1 MSLKIQEAPQDRRL
15 QESFPRTLEHLH
27 AARTRAVE
35 EVDNWEDLRTHASRV
50 KGHTLDR
57 LDDYLI
63 RLEKSIEEAG
73 GKVVWAN
80 DAAEAIDFILQ
91 LLHQREATRVVKSK
105 SMTTEEVDLNAELE
119 KDHIFP
125 LETDLGE
132 YIVQLA
138 GQKPFHLLAPA
149 LHFSAR
155 EVAELFEQECGMPY
169 TEDVEEVT
177 AWARRHLRMEFLKAD
192 VGISGVNFAVA
203 ETGTL
208 VIVENEGN
216 ALLST
221 SGPPLHI
228 ALMGIEKVVPRL
240 ADLPIFLKLLT
251 RSATGQPISSYVH
264 FITGPRRPGEPD
276 GPEELV
282 LILLDNGRS
291 RILQDPYLSQ
301 TLHCI
306 RCGACLNACPVYQ
319 TIGGHAYGSTYQGP
333 IGAILTP
340 QLHNFEEALD
350 HPFASSLCGAC
361 GEVCPVKIEI
371 PHILLKLRGRI
382 QQEHAVRASRLPF
395 ERLGFR
401 FWAWA
406 MSDSNRFES
415 LSLWLRRLQG
425 LLLSG
430 PLVRLPFS
438 PLKKWVRSRELPQL
452 PPESFREIHQRRR
465 DRESI

>member
-1 MSLKIQEAPQDRRL
+1 MSLNIKEAMQDRRL
-15 QESFPRTLEHLH
+15 QENLPRTLEH
-27 AARTRAVE
+27 AQEARARAVE
-35 EVDNWEDLRTHASRV
+35 EVENWEDLRTHASRV
-50 KGHTLDR
+50 KSHTLDR

-63 RLEKSIEEAG
+63 RLEESIEGAG
-73 GKVVWAN
+73 GQVVWAK
-80 DAAEAIDFILQ
+80 DAAEAVDFILQ
-91 LLHQREATRVVKSK
+91 LLHRREATRVVKSK
-105 SMTTEEVDLNAELE
+105 SMTTEEVDLNRELE
-119 KDHIFP
+119 KAHISP

-149 LHFSAR
+149 LHFSTR
-155 EVAELFEQECGMPY
+155 EIAELFERERGMPY
-169 TEDVEEVT
+169 TEDEEEIT
-177 AWARRHLRMEFLKAD
+177 AWARTELRKEFLKAE

-221 SGPPLHI
+221 SCPPVHI

-264 FITGPRRPGEPD
+264 FITGPRRPAEPD
-276 GPEELV
+276 GPEELY

-291 RILQDPYLSQ
+291 RILKDPYLSQ

-319 TIGGHAYGSTYQGP
+319 TIGGHAYGSPYQGP

-340 QLHNFEEALD
+340 QLYDFEEALE

-371 PHILLKLRGRI
+371 PHILLKLRNRI
-382 QQEHAVRASRLPF
+382 QQKQASRASGLPF

-401 FWAWA
+401 IWAWA
-406 MSDSNRFES
+406 MSHPARFER
-415 LSLWLRRLQG
+415 LSRWVRRLQG
-425 LLLSG
+425 LLLSKQV
-430 PLVRLPFS
+430 LSLPFS
-438 PLKKWVRSRELPQL
+438 PLRKWARSRELPQL
-452 PPESFREIHQRRR
+452 PSRSFREIYQK
-465 DRESI
+465 RERP

>member
-1 MSLKIQEAPQDRRL
+1 M
-15 QESFPRTLEHLH
+15 
-27 AARTRAVE
+27 
-35 EVDNWEDLRTHASRV
+35 
-50 KGHTLDR
+50 
-57 LDDYLI
+57 
-63 RLEKSIEEAG
+63 
-73 GKVVWAN
+73 
-80 DAAEAIDFILQ
+80 
-91 LLHQREATRVVKSK
+91 
-105 SMTTEEVDLNAELE
+105 
-119 KDHIFP
+119 
-125 LETDLGE
+125 
-132 YIVQLA
+132 QLA
-138 GQKPFHLLAPA
+138 GQKPFHLVAPA

-155 EVAELFEQECGMPY
+155 EVAELFEQERGMPY
-169 TEDVEEVT
+169 TEDVKELT

-221 SGPPLHI
+221 SSPPLHI

-291 RILQDPYLSQ
+291 RILRDPYLAQ

-340 QLHNFEEALD
+340 QLYNFEEALE

-415 LSLWLRRLQG
+415 LSLWLRRLPG

>member
-1 MSLKIQEAPQDRRL
+1 MSLKIEEALQDRRL
-15 QESFPRTLEHLH
+15 QENLPRTLEHAQ
-27 AARTRAVE
+27 AARARAVE
-35 EVDNWEDLRTHASRV
+35 EVENWEDLRTHASRV

-63 RLEKSIEEAG
+63 RLEKSIEGAG
-73 GKVVWAN
+73 GKVLWAN

-119 KDHIFP
+119 KAHISP

-138 GQKPFHLLAPA
+138 GQKPFHLVAPA

-155 EVAELFEQECGMPY
+155 EVAKLFEQERGMPY
-169 TEDVEEVT
+169 TEDVKELT

-221 SGPPLHI
+221 SSPPLHI

-291 RILQDPYLSQ
+291 RILRDPYLSQ

-340 QLHNFEEALD
+340 QLYNFEEALE

>member
-1 MSLKIQEAPQDRRL
+1 MSLNIEKALQDKQL
-15 QESFPRTLEHLH
+15 QQNLPRTLEH
-27 AARTRAVE
+27 AQRARSGAVE
-35 EVDNWEDLRTHASRV
+35 EVGNWENLRSHASRV
-50 KGHTLDR
+50 KGHTIDR
-57 LDDYLI
+57 LDEYLI
-63 RLEKSIEEAG
+63 RLEKAVEGAG
-73 GKVVWAN
+73 GKVIWAN
-80 DAAEAIDFILQ
+80 DAGEAIDFILR
-91 LLHQREATRVVKSK
+91 LLHQREASLVVKTK
-105 SMTTEEVDLNAELE
+105 SMTTEEVDFNAELE
-119 KDHIFP
+119 KAHITP

-149 LHFSAR
+149 LHFSAS
-155 EVAELFEQECGMPY
+155 EVAELFERERGMPY

-177 AWARRHLRMEFLKAD
+177 AWARKHLRREFLKAD
-192 VGISGVNFAVA
+192 AGISGVNFAVA

-221 SGPPLHI
+221 SGPPVHI

-276 GPEELV
+276 GPEQLY

-291 RILQDPYLSQ
+291 RILEDPYLSQ

-340 QLHNFEEALD
+340 QLHNFEKAVE

-371 PHILLKLRGRI
+371 PHILLKLRSRV
-382 QQEHAVRASRLPF
+382 QQREGARASRSPF

-406 MSDSNRFES
+406 MSRTNRFVS
-415 LSLWLRRLQG
+415 LSRWLRRLQF
-425 LLLSG
+425 LLLSRQA
-430 PLVRLPFS
+430 LKLPFS
-438 PLKKWVRSRELPQL
+438 PLRKWAGNRELPQL
-452 PPESFREIHQRRR
+452 PPHSFREIYQKK
-465 DRESI
+465 DRS

>member
-1 MSLKIQEAPQDRRL
+1 MSLNIKRAMQDRRL
-15 QESFPRTLEHLH
+15 QENLPRTLRHAQ
-27 AARTRAVE
+27 AARARAVG
-35 EVDNWEDLRTHASRV
+35 EVENWEELRTHASRV
-50 KGHTLDR
+50 KSHTLDH

-63 RLEKSIEEAG
+63 RLEESIEGAG
-73 GKVVWAN
+73 GKVVWAR
-80 DAAEAIDFILQ
+80 DAAEAVAFILE
-91 LLHQREATRVVKSK
+91 LLHRKEATRVVKSK

-119 KDHIFP
+119 KARISA

-155 EVAELFEQECGMPY
+155 EVAELFERERGMPY

-203 ETGTL
+203 ETGSL

-221 SGPPLHI
+221 SSPPVHI

-264 FITGPRRPGEPD
+264 FITGPRHAGEPD
-276 GPEELV
+276 GPEELYV
-282 LILLDNGRS
+282 ILLDNGRS
-291 RILQDPYLSQ
+291 AILKDPYLSQ

-319 TIGGHAYGSTYQGP
+319 TIGGHAYGSPYQGP

-340 QLHNFEEALD
+340 QLHNFEEALE

-371 PHILLKLRGRI
+371 PHILLKLRQRI
-382 QQEHAVRASRLPF
+382 QQEKAARASWLPL
-395 ERLGFR
+395 ERLSFGA
-401 FWAWA
+401 WAWA
-406 MSDSNRFES
+406 MSRSTRFEF
-415 LSLWLRRLQG
+415 LSRWVRRLQG
-425 LLLSG
+425 LLLSR
-430 PLVRLPFS
+430 PVLNLPFS
-438 PLKKWVRSRELPQL
+438 PLRKWAESRELPKL
-452 PPESFREIHQRRR
+452 PARSFREMV
-465 DRESI
+465 REQERS

>member
-1 MSLKIQEAPQDRRL
+1 MSLNIKEAMQDRRL
-15 QESFPRTLEHLH
+15 QENLPRTLEH
-27 AARTRAVE
+27 AQEARARAVE
-35 EVDNWEDLRTHASRV
+35 EVENWEDLRTHASRV

-63 RLEKSIEEAG
+63 RLEESIEGAG
-73 GKVVWAN
+73 GKVVWAK
-80 DAAEAIDFILQ
+80 DAAEAVDFILQ
-91 LLHQREATRVVKSK
+91 LLHRREATRVVKSK
-105 SMTTEEVDLNAELE
+105 SMTTEEVDLNRELE
-119 KDHIFP
+119 KAHISP

-149 LHFSAR
+149 LHFSTR
-155 EVAELFEQECGMPY
+155 EIAELFERERGMPY
-169 TEDVEEVT
+169 TEDEEEIT
-177 AWARRHLRMEFLKAD
+177 AWARTELRKEFLKAD

-221 SGPPLHI
+221 SCPPVHI

-276 GPEELV
+276 GPEELY

-291 RILQDPYLSQ
+291 EILKDPYLSQ

-319 TIGGHAYGSTYQGP
+319 TIGGHAYGSPYQGP

-340 QLHNFEEALD
+340 QLYDFEEALE

-371 PHILLKLRGRI
+371 PHILLKLRNRI
-382 QQEHAVRASRLPF
+382 QQKQAARASGLPF

-401 FWAWA
+401 IWAWA
-406 MSDSNRFES
+406 MSHPARFER
-415 LSLWLRRLQG
+415 LSRWVRRLQG
-425 LLLSG
+425 LLLSKQV
-430 PLVRLPFS
+430 LSLPFS
-438 PLKKWVRSRELPQL
+438 PLRKWARNRELPQL
-452 PPESFREIHQRRR
+452 PSRSFREIYQK
-465 DRESI
+465 RERP

>member
-15 QESFPRTLEHLH
+15 QESLPRTLEHLH

-63 RLEKSIEEAG
+63 RLEKSIEKAG

-80 DAAEAIDFILQ
+80 DAAEAIDFIRQ

-119 KDHIFP
+119 KAHISP

-138 GQKPFHLLAPA
+138 GQKPFLLLAPA

-155 EVAELFEQECGMPY
+155 EVAELFEQEQGMPY

-177 AWARRHLRMEFLKAD
+177 AWARKHLRMEFLKAD

-221 SGPPLHI
+221 SSPPLHI

-291 RILQDPYLSQ
+291 RILRDPYLSQ

-406 MSDSNRFES
+406 MSHSNRFES

>member
-1 MSLKIQEAPQDRRL
+1 MSLNIKEAMQDRRL
-15 QESFPRTLEHLH
+15 QENLPGTLEH
-27 AARTRAVE
+27 AQEARARAVE
-35 EVDNWEDLRTHASRV
+35 EVENWEDLRTHASRV

-63 RLEKSIEEAG
+63 RLEESIEGAG
-73 GKVVWAN
+73 GKVVWAK
-80 DAAEAIDFILQ
+80 DAAEAVDFILQ
-91 LLHQREATRVVKSK
+91 LLHRREATRVVKSK
-105 SMTTEEVDLNAELE
+105 SMTTEEVDLNRELE
-119 KDHIFP
+119 KAHISP

-149 LHFSAR
+149 LHFSTR
-155 EVAELFEQECGMPY
+155 EIAELFERERGMPY
-169 TEDVEEVT
+169 TEDEEEIT
-177 AWARRHLRMEFLKAD
+177 AWARTELRKEFLKAD

-221 SGPPLHI
+221 SCPPVHI

-264 FITGPRRPGEPD
+264 FITGPRRPAEPD
-276 GPEELV
+276 GPEELY

-291 RILQDPYLSQ
+291 RILKDPYLSQ

-319 TIGGHAYGSTYQGP
+319 TIGGHAYGSPYQGP

-340 QLHNFEEALD
+340 QLYDFEEALE

-371 PHILLKLRGRI
+371 PHILLKLRNRI
-382 QQEHAVRASRLPF
+382 QQKQAARASGLPF

-401 FWAWA
+401 IWAWA
-406 MSDSNRFES
+406 MSHPARFER
-415 LSLWLRRLQG
+415 LSRWVRRLQG
-425 LLLSG
+425 LLLSKQV
-430 PLVRLPFS
+430 LSLPFS
-438 PLKKWVRSRELPQL
+438 PLRKWARSRELPQL
-452 PPESFREIHQRRR
+452 PSRSFREIYQK
-465 DRESI
+465 RERP

>member
-1 MSLKIQEAPQDRRL
+1 MGLNIEKALQDKQLRENL
-15 QESFPRTLEHLH
+15 PRTLEHAQRAR
-27 AARTRAVE
+27 AAAVE
-35 EVDNWEDLRTHASRV
+35 EVDNWEELRTHASRV

-57 LDDYLI
+57 LDHYLI
-63 RLEKSIEEAG
+63 RLEKSIEGVG
-73 GKVVWAN
+73 GKVIWAN
-80 DAAEAIDFILQ
+80 DAREAVDFILG
-91 LLHQREATRVVKSK
+91 LLHQREATLVVKSK

-119 KDHIFP
+119 KAHISP

-155 EVAELFEQECGMPY
+155 EVAELFEQERGMPY

-177 AWARRHLRMEFLKAD
+177 AWARRHLRKEFLKAD

-221 SGPPLHI
+221 SSPPVHI
-228 ALMGIEKVVPRL
+228 ALMGIEKVIPRL

-264 FITGPRRPGEPD
+264 FITGPRRAGEPD
-276 GPEELV
+276 GPEQLYV
-282 LILLDNGRS
+282 ILLDNGRS
-291 RILQDPYLSQ
+291 SILKDPYLSQ
-301 TLHCI
+301 TLNCI

-340 QLHNFEEALD
+340 QLHNFEEALE

-371 PHILLKLRGRI
+371 PHILLKLRDRI
-382 QQEHAVRASRLPF
+382 QQKEAVRASHLPF

-406 MSDSNRFES
+406 MSRSDRFVW
-415 LSLWLRRLQG
+415 LSRWLRRLQVF
-425 LLLSG
+425 LLS
-430 PLVRLPFS
+430 RQARKLPFS
-438 PLKKWVRSRELPQL
+438 PLRKWAGSRELPQL
-452 PPESFREIHQRRR
+452 PPRTFREIYQKKER
-465 DRESI
+465 S